1 MATLRAVPVCLAS
14 APQGKP
20 RRQSGELWD
29 VVILTLQSVLLERE
43 KPWRASFLG
52 GAMAIVPHAMGGVPQ
67 KRPDTEATNYPILSL
82 FISIAT
88 APGQGR
94 GSF

>member
-1 MATLRAVPVCLAS
+1 
-14 APQGKP
+14 
-20 RRQSGELWD
+20 
-29 VVILTLQSVLLERE
+29 
-43 KPWRASFLG
+43 
-52 GAMAIVPHAMGGVPQ
+52 MAIVPHAMGGVPQ
-67 KRPDTEATNYPILSL
+67 KRPDAEATNYPILSL